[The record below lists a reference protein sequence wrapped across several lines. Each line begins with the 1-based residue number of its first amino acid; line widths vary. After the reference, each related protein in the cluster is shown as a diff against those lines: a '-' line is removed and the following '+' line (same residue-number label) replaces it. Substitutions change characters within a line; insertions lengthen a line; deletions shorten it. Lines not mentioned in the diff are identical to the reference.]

1 MKQVLEYLGVVL
13 LIQGVVSLA
22 GEFTDRLRGWGVV
35 HRLPFADG
43 HELYLSIALIAL
55 AIAVFAAAESRGTG

>member
-1 MKQVLEYLGVVL
+1 MKQVLEYLGVFL

-22 GEFTDRLRGWGVV
+22 GELTGRLHNWGVV

-55 AIAVFAAAESRGTG
+55 AIAVFAAAESRRFG